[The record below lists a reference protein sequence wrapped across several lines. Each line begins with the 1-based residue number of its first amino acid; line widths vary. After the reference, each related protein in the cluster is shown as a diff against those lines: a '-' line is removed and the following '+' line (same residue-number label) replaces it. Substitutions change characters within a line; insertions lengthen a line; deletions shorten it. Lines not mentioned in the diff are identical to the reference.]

1 MDEFLKVLL
10 KDKIK
15 NNSLAIYEV
24 LGKAKKWVISV
35 MSLLYTAWLKLENA
49 KKFDVPLLS
58 VDEMLSLVDQT
69 ICLLGQTSN
78 LILYHRR

>member
-10 KDKIK
+10 KHKIK

-24 LGKAKKWVISV
+24 LVKAKKWVVSV

-49 KKFDVPLLS
+49 KKFD
-58 VDEMLSLVDQT
+58 
-69 ICLLGQTSN
+69 
-78 LILYHRR
+78 